1 MSVMANKVF
10 INSEDIL
17 EIAVVGDQ
25 TPESIDAMGK
35 KIKTLLNELEKQN
48 KPQLILDNI
57 IEIGKV
63 SVEAR
68 NRVIDLAKN
77 LAYDRLAMLGKGGL
91 LRVGANLLLRAT
103 GRTKKVKYF
112 DDHAQAVAWLK
123 RN

>member
-77 LAYDRLAMLGKGGL
+77 LAYDRLAMLGTGGL